1 MPVLAPDPF
10 SSHRKHGFVM
20 KTRPMIKV
28 AAAAVAL
35 TLGMSLAACGGSGN
49 SGSSSGTTSITVSY
63 SEEVADELPLWIAD
77 SAGYF
82 KQQGLDVKLVNLSS
96 DQGFPAL
103 LSGQT
108 QLGSMGGSQILSG
121 AAAGADVKV
130 LAALTPVYPYELWTK
145 AAGAA
150 ELKGKKIGITSKS
163 GSVYIA
169 TLAALKQL
177 GLSPSDVNLVPLG
190 STTNVNN
197 ALLAGTIDAAV
208 SHPPA
213 SSQFAAAGFK
223 SLLNL
228 AIQKQPNLNVG
239 VSGLTSWIDGHQ
251 DTVAKFFTALREA
264 VAREKS
270 DEAFSVSLLKKHLGV
285 SDEKALEE
293 TWTYYAQQ
301 VLPAKPTPTVDQLKS
316 AQQALA
322 GSVDGVDKLDL
333 TKLVDTSFVD
343 KAWSAPAPSVSATD

>member
-1 MPVLAPDPF
+1 
-10 SSHRKHGFVM
+10 M
-20 KTRPMIKV
+20 KTRPMSKI
-28 AAAAVAL
+28 AAAAAAL
-35 TLGMSLAACGGSGN
+35 TLGMSLAACGGAGN
-49 SGSSSGTTSITVSY
+49 SGSSSATSITVSY

-82 KQQGLDVKLVNLSS
+82 KQQGLNVKLINLSS

-145 AAGAA
+145 AANAA

-177 GLSPSDVNLVPLG
+177 GLSASDVNLVPLG
-190 STTNVNN
+190 STTNVNS

-228 AIQKQPNLNVG
+228 AAQKQPNLNVG
-239 VSGLTSWIDGHQ
+239 VSGLTSWIESHQ
-251 DTVAKFFTALREA
+251 DTVDKFFAALREA

-270 DEAFSVSLLKKHLGV
+270 DEAFSVSLLKQHLGV
-285 SDEKALEE
+285 TDEKALQE

-301 VLPAKPTPTVDQLKS
+301 VLPAEPTPTVDQLKS
-316 AQQALA
+316 AQQALT

-333 TKLVDTSFVD
+333 TKLVDTSFID
-343 KAWSAPAPSVSATD
+343 KAWSAPAPSASAGN